1 MDLQPVI
8 SILPP
13 ELRAGLARLE
23 LSAVEELRLRAGH
36 PPAALLRGQERPIP
50 GVSAPVT
57 SRMLEQI
64 LSAATGHSCYSAE
77 ESLREGYVTLPGGHR
92 IGLCGAAA
100 VQDGRVR
107 AIRSVSSLCV
117 RIARQI
123 PSAPPELVR
132 RLRESALILGPPGCG
147 KTTLLRDC
155 VRQLS
160 NSGQRVCIVD
170 ERGELAACH
179 LGAAQLDVGAHTDV
193 LTGCPKACG
202 IPLLLRGMRP
212 DWIAVDEITA
222 PEDIRAM
229 EQASYCGARF
239 LATAHASGP
248 DELQKRPLYR
258 SLCTLGLFKTLWILT
273 PDRQVREERMD

>member
-123 PSAPPELVR
+123 PSTPPELVR

-229 EQASYCGARF
+229 EQASYCGVRF

>member
-23 LSAVEELRLRAGH
+23 LSAVEELRLRAGY

-92 IGLCGAAA
+92 IGLCGTAA

-107 AIRSVSSLCV
+107 TIRSVSSLCI

-123 PSAPPELVR
+123 PAAPPELVR

-212 DWIAVDEITA
+212 DWITVDEITA

-229 EQASYCGARF
+229 EQASYCGVRF

>member
-13 ELRAGLARLE
+13 ELRAGLARFE

-77 ESLREGYVTLPGGHR
+77 ESMREGYVTLPGGHR
-92 IGLCGAAA
+92 IGLCGTAA

-123 PSAPPELVR
+123 PAAPPELVR

-229 EQASYCGARF
+229 EQASYCGVRF

-248 DELQKRPLYR
+248 HELQKRPLYR

-273 PDRQVREERMD
+273 PDRHVREERMD

>member
-92 IGLCGAAA
+92 IGLCGTAA

-123 PSAPPELVR
+123 PAAPPEIVR

-229 EQASYCGARF
+229 EQASYCGVRF

-258 SLCTLGLFKTLWILT
+258 SLCTLGLFKTLWILM
-273 PDRQVREERMD
+273 PDRHVREERMD

>member
-1 MDLQPVI
+1 MDMRPIL

-13 ELRAGLARLE
+13 ELRDGVLRLDP
-23 LSAVEELRLRAGH
+23 SALEELRLRAGCV
-36 PPAALLRGQERPIP
+36 PSALVRGHERPIP

-57 SRMLEQI
+57 SRMLEQL

-92 IGLCGAAA
+92 IGLCGTAAM
-100 VQDGRVR
+100 QGGCVR
-107 AIRSVSSLCV
+107 TIRAVSSLCI
-117 RIARQI
+117 RIARQV
-123 PSAPPELVR
+123 SAAPPELVR
-132 RLRESALILGPPGCG
+132 RLNASALILGPPGTG

-160 NSGQRVCIVD
+160 NGGQRVCIVD

-179 LGAAQLDVGAHTDV
+179 QGVPQLDVGAHTDV
-193 LTGCPKACG
+193 LTGCPKAVG
-202 IPLLLRGMRP
+202 ISLLLRGMRP

-222 PEDIRAM
+222 PEDILAM
-229 EQASYCGARF
+229 EQASYCGVRF

-248 DELQKRPLYR
+248 EELQKRPLYR
-258 SLCTLGLFKTLWILT
+258 RLCALGLFKTLWILT
-273 PDRQVREERMD
+273 PDRKVREERMN

>member
-92 IGLCGAAA
+92 VGLCGTAA

-107 AIRSVSSLCV
+107 TLRGRTSCKKGRSTAVCV
-117 RIARQI
+117 R
-123 PSAPPELVR
+123 L
-132 RLRESALILGPPGCG
+132 
-147 KTTLLRDC
+147 DC
-155 VRQLS
+155 S
-160 NSGQRVCIVD
+160 KHYGS
-170 ERGELAACH
+170 
-179 LGAAQLDVGAHTDV
+179 
-193 LTGCPKACG
+193 
-202 IPLLLRGMRP
+202 
-212 DWIAVDEITA
+212 
-222 PEDIRAM
+222 
-229 EQASYCGARF
+229 
-239 LATAHASGP
+239 
-248 DELQKRPLYR
+248 
-258 SLCTLGLFKTLWILT
+258 
-273 PDRQVREERMD
+273 